1 MKSSQ
6 KGPYAL
12 QALMMLARHHNQRAI
27 KIRDIFDAEVLPERF
42 LELILFELKNARM
55 VDSVRG
61 AKTGYRLRRDP
72 PAFTSRRSSSSS
84 TVPWPRSATSTRCVT
99 SSTETSLTARSISS
113 FSMPATRP
121 HASTTPLLATSSQAP
136 TRKSARR
143 QANEEPEENRQRP
156 PYGGRRR
163 RVTNKRVIKRIFGFV
178 CLLVSAI
185 SGWAQGTPN
194 TIRIGAFPN
203 ITHAQAMVGKA
214 NGWFDRALGPQVKVH
229 WTSFNAGPS
238 AIEALFAGAI
248 DITYVG
254 PNPAINGYVRS
265 NGEALRVVAG
275 AASGGAS
282 LIVRNDSGIR
292 KPEDF
297 HGKRVAI
304 PQFGNTQD
312 VALRNWLKNHA
323 LKTNDKGGD
332 VQIVPMANPDQLT
345 LFLRKDLDAAWAPEP
360 WATRLI
366 HDGNGRL
373 FVDERSLWPDG
384 QFVIGLLVVNTRFLK
399 AHPDLVKNW
408 IRANVDLTDWI
419 NAHQS
424 EAKKLLN
431 EQIQRETGKA
441 LPSIVLDEAFSR
453 MQVTYDPLHAA
464 LNTAAEQAFADGFL
478 GRTMPDLSGLYDL
491 ALLNQVLA
499 EKNRKAIQ

>member
-1 MKSSQ
+1 M
-6 KGPYAL
+6 AMFRRL
-12 QALMMLARHHNQRAI
+12 QGDRRVQRAMA
-27 KIRDIFDAEVLPERF
+27 RATCFLVL
-42 LELILFELKNARM
+42 LIAMAPF
-55 VDSVRG
+55 G
-61 AKTGYRLRRDP
+61 CAKGN
-72 PAFTSRRSSSSS
+72 
-84 TVPWPRSATSTRCVT
+84 V
-99 SSTETSLTARSISS
+99 
-113 FSMPATRP
+113 
-121 HASTTPLLATSSQAP
+121 Q
-136 TRKSARR
+136 
-143 QANEEPEENRQRP
+143 
-156 PYGGRRR
+156 
-163 RVTNKRVIKRIFGFV
+163 
-178 CLLVSAI
+178 
-185 SGWAQGTPN
+185 
-194 TIRIGAFPN
+194 TIRVGAFPN
-203 ITHAQAMVGKA
+203 LTHAQAMVGKA
-214 NGWFDRALGPQVKVH
+214 NGWFDKAMGPQVKVQ

-248 DITYVG
+248 DMTYVG

-282 LIVRNDSGIR
+282 LVVRNDSGINR
-292 KPEDF
+292 PEDF
-297 HGKRVAI
+297 HGKRVAS

-312 VALRNWLKNHA
+312 VALRNWLKNHG

-366 HDGNGRL
+366 HEGNGHL
-373 FVDERSLWPDG
+373 LVDERSLWPNG
-384 QFVIGLLVVNTRFLK
+384 QFVIGLLVVNAKFLK

-408 IRANVDLTDWI
+408 IRAEVDLTDWI
-419 NAHQS
+419 NAHPA

-431 EQIQRETGKA
+431 GQILHETGKA
-441 LPSIVLDEAFSR
+441 LSAVVLDEAFSR

-478 GRTMPDLSGLYDL
+478 GRTKPDLSGLYDL
-491 ALLNQVLA
+491 ALLNQVMA

>member
-1 MKSSQ
+1 MTWFRQFPGVWRVQS
-6 KGPYAL
+6 G
-12 QALMMLARHHNQRAI
+12 MARTI
-27 KIRDIFDAEVLPERF
+27 
-42 LELILFELKNARM
+42 
-55 VDSVRG
+55 
-61 AKTGYRLRRDP
+61 
-72 PAFTSRRSSSSS
+72 
-84 TVPWPRSATSTRCVT
+84 
-99 SSTETSLTARSISS
+99 
-113 FSMPATRP
+113 
-121 HASTTPLLATSSQAP
+121 
-136 TRKSARR
+136 
-143 QANEEPEENRQRP
+143 
-156 PYGGRRR
+156 
-163 RVTNKRVIKRIFGFV
+163 
-178 CLLVSAI
+178 CLLVLSIAMVP
-185 SGWAQGTPN
+185 SGWAQSN
-194 TIRIGAFPN
+194 LQTIRVGAFPN

-214 NGWFDRALGPQVKVH
+214 NGWFDHVMGSQVKIQ

-248 DITYVG
+248 DMTYVG

-282 LIVRNDSGIR
+282 LVVRNDSGINR
-292 KPEDF
+292 PEDF
-297 HGKRVAI
+297 HGKRIAS

-312 VALRNWLKNHA
+312 VALRNWLKNHG

-373 FVDERSLWPDG
+373 FVDERSLWPNG
-384 QFVIGLLVVNTRFLK
+384 QFVIGLLVVNTKFLK

-408 IRANVDLTDWI
+408 IRAEVDLTDWI
-419 NAHQS
+419 NAHS
-424 EAKKLLN
+424 ADAKKLLN

-441 LPSIVLDEAFSR
+441 LPPAVLDEAFSR
-453 MQVTYDPLHAA
+453 MQVTYDPLHTA
-464 LNTAAEQAFADGFL
+464 LNTAAQQAFADGFL
-478 GRTMPDLSGLYDL
+478 GRQMPDLSGLYDL
-491 ALLNQVLA
+491 ALLNQVLT